1 MNFYVVF
8 EGESV
13 GVYDSCLNC
22 RKLVFSDNNNYQI
35 YKDVDEAVNAWEIYC
50 KFHGFGDTF
59 FQAGLLQP
67 EHGLRKLSLTN
78 TNQVELSGSE
88 IPPQSTIYYNM
99 MKDPELYNWEGLCKC
114 GIIFE

>member
-8 EGESV
+8 EGETV

-35 YKDVDEAVNAWEIYC
+35 YKDVNEVVNAWEIYC
-50 KFHGFGDTF
+50 KFHGFSDTF
-59 FQAGLLQP
+59 FQDGLLQP
-67 EHGLRKLSLTN
+67 KHGLRKLSSTN
-78 TNQVELSGSE
+78 TNHVASSSSE

-99 MKDPELYNWEGLCKC
+99 MKDPEFSNLEG
-114 GIIFE
+114 